1 MKTFK
6 YSTGSGE
13 LSDEIAKSMIVKN
26 EDLTLWQL
34 VKLGRLYSKSARY
47 DEAIGFFDRA
57 IEMDPKEPTVHFYRG
72 VVNFRLNKLE
82 ASLRDFERSLK
93 RHPWNSIDILNYT
106 GCIRFRLGD
115 IKGARKDIA
124 RVLNA
129 NHGLLNDLVM
139 SPEEYLELM
148 AI

>member
-1 MKTFK
+1 MKALN
-6 YSTGSGE
+6 
-13 LSDEIAKSMIVKN
+13 LSSNAGDLSENLPHSMMVKN
-26 EDLTLWQL
+26 EDLTVWQL

-47 DEAIGFFDRA
+47 DEALGFFDRA
-57 IEMDPKEPTVHFYRG
+57 IEMEPKESTIHYYRG

-82 ASLRDFERSLK
+82 CALRDFERSMK
-93 RHPWNSIDILNYT
+93 RNPWNTIDILNYT

-115 IKGARKDIA
+115 IKGARKDIS

-139 SPEEYLELM
+139 SADEYLELM